1 MSRSLIK
8 KLGIC
13 FLVLSL
19 LALHFLTQ
27 GSVHANEGSAW
38 NLMVSRTGDC
48 RINFPSQPQMVQ
60 QSFQISDD
68 GLRLHYDVYI
78 APFEDKG
85 VCLLLIAQYP
95 MPITKGHELSGLE
108 GLLNGIIGHS
118 EDNKLTFAKVI
129 ELQGT
134 PGIDFLVHSKSNYF
148 RGLAFMMG
156 NKLYLIAMEGKKEFL
171 NEKIFDRFSKSFKL
185 SESEEAIPK
194 NHSSN

>member
-1 MSRSLIK
+1 MSRTLAR

-19 LALHFLTQ
+19 LAIHFFTQ
-27 GSVHANEGSAW
+27 NRAYANEGSTW
-38 NLMVSRTGDC
+38 NLMISRTGDC
-48 RINFPSQPQMVQ
+48 RIHFPSHPQMVQ
-60 QSFQISDD
+60 QSFQLSDD

-95 MPITKGHELSGLE
+95 LPITKGNEMAGLE

-118 EDNKLTFAKVI
+118 SDNKLAFAKVI

-134 PGIDFLVHSKSNYF
+134 PGVDFLVNSKSNYF
-148 RGLAFMMG
+148 RGLAFMIE
-156 NKLYLIAMEGKKEFL
+156 NKLYLIAMEGKKEYL
-171 NEKIFDRFSKSFKL
+171 NEQIFNRFSNSFQL
-185 SESEEAIPK
+185 SEEKLEEPALEAP
-194 NHSSN
+194 